1 MGYIYFLTKSLFST
15 MMNFAINLRVEL
27 YTIGFDFIV
36 QMFKIFFFLS
46 FMHVYLGWEVR
57 GFSGVCPCDLLN
69 LLQTKISSEDLPR

>member
-36 QMFKIFFFLS
+36 QMFKIIFFSFIYACVSWVGRARFFWSLS
-46 FMHVYLGWEVR
+46 LR
-57 GFSGVCPCDLLN
+57 LAKLASN
-69 LLQTKISSEDLPR
+69 